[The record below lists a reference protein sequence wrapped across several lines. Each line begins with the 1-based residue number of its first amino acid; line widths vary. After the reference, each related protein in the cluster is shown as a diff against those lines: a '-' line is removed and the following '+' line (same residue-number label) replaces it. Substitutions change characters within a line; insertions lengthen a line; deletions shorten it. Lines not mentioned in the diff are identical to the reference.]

1 MQKKSIPTI
10 SPLLKIFIL
19 FVFVAISGLSIYTV
33 AETVKE
39 SNLKEQLVV
48 EQDKLTNQVVQLL
61 NEEILVQQSIE
72 ETQKVLADLTNSLD
86 RLEAKTEK
94 LSKENQLI
102 LPSDK

>member
-61 NEEILVQQSIE
+61 NEEILVQQTIA

>member
-61 NEEILVQQSIE
+61 NEQILVQQTIA

>member
-48 EQDKLTNQVVQLL
+48 EQDKLTNQVVQFL
-61 NEEILVQQSIE
+61 NEEILEQQTIA
-72 ETQKVLADLTNSLD
+72 ETQKVLTDLTDSMD
-86 RLEAKTEK
+86 RLQAKTEK